1 MMPPRHAPILTNM
14 PFRCDANQ
22 AAHTLHHAPRLA
34 VTQARTQSTPT
45 QQDDDAQQDGD
56 QGPRAEACRGEESP
70 LILARLHPPVALAR
84 AHPQGQCASA
94 TQRWLPTVPHHYGE
108 LV

>member
-1 MMPPRHAPILTNM
+1 MPL
-14 PFRCDANQ
+14 RCDANQ

-34 VTQARTQSTPT
+34 VTQAQTQSTPT

-70 LILARLHPPVALAR
+70 LILARLHPPIALAR

-94 TQRWLPTVPHHYGE
+94 TQRWLPTVPHHNGE